1 MNKPASVSTT
11 DDSNRAN
18 AQRSIMNKT
27 VLKVGGI
34 VAIVIGAAA
43 LFVTG
48 VTSEAVTAV
57 VSAVF
62 ILAGLIAGVF
72 ADKK

>member
-1 MNKPASVSTT
+1 
-11 DDSNRAN
+11 
-18 AQRSIMNKT
+18 MNKT